1 MATQSCIIRL
11 QRDYASIQKSPIPF
25 IETHPSQEDI
35 LTWSFVITGPPS
47 TPYHNG
53 QYYGNIY
60 FPKTFPYAPPRI
72 RMSTPSDRFQTH
84 MDICTTFTNL
94 HPECWNPAWTI
105 ETILTGFLSFMT
117 SNESTHGSVPG
128 PLNHEQIKRRAMES
142 RKWNSLELPAF
153 RSEYPH
159 LHAANLE
166 NERFTEQERR
176 LLQVLEKSES
186 AIGEEDASAATAGI
200 QQASMTFEEHVNE
213 DWEKYGSMDDDFD
226 YYDDEGDEE
235 MEDEQE
241 EYETEDTERDTS
253 EVEN

>member
-1 MATQSCIIRL
+1 MAAQSCIIRL

-47 TPYHNG
+47 TPYHDG

-117 SNESTHGSVPG
+117 SNENTYGSVPG
-128 PLNHEQIKRRAMES
+128 PLNHEQIKQRAKES

-166 NERFTEQERR
+166 NERFNELERR
-176 LLQVLEKSES
+176 LLQALEKAEN
-186 AIGEEDASAATAGI
+186 AGDEEDASAGKAGI

-226 YYDDEGDEE
+226 YYDDEDEE
-235 MEDEQE
+235 IEDEQG
-241 EYETEDTERDTS
+241 EYETEDTERDAS